1 MTSEKPPTCGHR
13 QSIRRKGEEGEMYRS
28 R

>member
-1 MTSEKPPTCGHR
+1 MTSEKPPACGHR
-13 QSIRRKGEEGEMYRS
+13 RSIRRKGEEGEMYRS